1 MLADKRLRYFE
12 RAKNADGCR
21 TTAEL
26 WEKLPCTDGESYFN
40 AARYRAVAASLYQT
54 DPNKDAARLADEQ
67 GDRAMAWLQKA
78 VAAGYN
84 DLAALSNDKD
94 LDALRDRASF
104 KKLLADVE
112 AMRKA
117 GK

>member
-1 MLADKRLRYFE
+1 MDIRDPC
-12 RAKNADGCR
+12 ADGQ
-21 TTAEL
+21 
-26 WEKLPCTDGESYFN
+26 SYFN
-40 AARYRAVAASLYQT
+40 AARYRAVAASLYRA

-84 DLAALSNDKD
+84 DLTTLTNDKD
-94 LDALRDRASF
+94 LDAIRDRASF